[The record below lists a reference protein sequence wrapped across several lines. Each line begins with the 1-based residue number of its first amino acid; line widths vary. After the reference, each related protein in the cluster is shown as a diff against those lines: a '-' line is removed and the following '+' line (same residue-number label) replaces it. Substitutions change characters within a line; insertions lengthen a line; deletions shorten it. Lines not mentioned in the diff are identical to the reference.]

1 MNDYNVLMQ
10 RTLQMLQAGRP
21 LARLVDQV
29 LDEYPDPQALALD
42 QARQILFKHTRR
54 RWDPRQVWW
63 HQFNDA
69 SSSSRSFTGWQHSG
83 PSGKSM
89 RFPELM
95 LSRFDLGFQDASDE
109 LDVYGGFYRQGPQV
123 AFYDER
129 NEVPMLA
136 RDVQKDFWALDFA
149 ELYRRK
155 VSAFWDVRGD
165 DFCVVAKVNWLGQCA
180 RALEAGHITQADA
193 VGLRGMVCAELRS
206 LECPPTLELL
216 RQGSAAGT
224 LQVGRLAWR
233 EDQAPFLYVLGASEG
248 PVVLFRPWAS
258 EAMRGFASAEAMG
271 LWLRDEMRQPQALA
285 LYVNAASVDNRDPE
299 HVQEVR
305 GLFQRVA
312 GSATG
317 LDALQRLAPLRVR
330 VRGDLFSHFGEV
342 AKRQMQRD
350 AARMMD
356 NKQLREAMLK
366 GYLGA
371 FLKVFGVMAPLGWPL
386 SLLLLGAS
394 LIRVGLDIDQAVHAS
409 RASQRKAALRE
420 AVMDT
425 LFAALNLVD
434 LSFRSSF
441 ALLAYRAPF
450 HELEASLQQW
460 QVAGNASVELQAVEA
475 NAELE
480 GMQPGTGSLQGIRID
495 AEGACWVE
503 LGGMPYRVRYST
515 ELSSWLI
522 VPPDNPFAFA
532 PLRPIRQNAGGD
544 WELLSTPGLKGGNPP
559 QPSLSMSSERSAFW
573 DEYMS
578 TDAARKEQT
587 SELALERQRR
597 LLDDWD
603 IPAVAEGEDLLMDE
617 HDIGYVDDNGSR
629 AYVYQED
636 GGYASDVL
644 RLYTDEGT
652 QANTLLREGRHVIRF
667 MDDDAYLELLC
678 ETLDGL
684 PSSDEVPLYRGGFGG
699 RGTSG
704 AHFRNQALKVGDVL
718 VNTDMTSFT
727 ENPYI
732 IREFAADKDQLST
745 LGREGLFDDT
755 SVVFELPAK
764 QYSGGTPIAALS
776 ITSDEAETLFQPG
789 HYWRINKLVQVK
801 GDDFQ
806 FVHVTLSEV
815 SKPTSGPVYD
825 LRTGEVFDRAQYLAR
840 IKSEAL
846 AGRFFPL

>member
-1 MNDYNVLMQ
+1 MNDYNLRMQ
-10 RTLQMLQAGRP
+10 HTLQLLEAGRP

-29 LDEYPDPQALALD
+29 LDEYPDPYPLALD
-42 QARQILFKHTRR
+42 QARQLLFKHTRR
-54 RWDPRQVWW
+54 HWDPRQVWW
-63 HQFNDA
+63 HQFSDA

-83 PSGKSM
+83 PPGKSM

-95 LSRFDLGFQDASDE
+95 VSRFDLGFQDASDE
-109 LDVYGGFYRQGPQV
+109 LDVYGGFYRQGPKV

-155 VSAFWDVRGD
+155 VTAFWDVRGD
-165 DFCVVAKVNWLGQCA
+165 DFRVVAKVNWLGHCA
-180 RALEAGHITQADA
+180 RALKAGHITEADA
-193 VGLRGMVCAELRS
+193 ASLRGMVCGELQS
-206 LECPPTLELL
+206 PECLPTLELL
-216 RQGSAAGT
+216 CQSSAVST
-224 LQVGRLAWR
+224 LQVRRLAWQDS
-233 EDQAPFLYVLGASEG
+233 EAAFMYVLGGKDG

-271 LWLRDEMRQPQALA
+271 QWLRDDLRQPQALA
-285 LYVNAASVDNRDPE
+285 LYVNSAAAGSQDPE
-299 HVQEVR
+299 HLREVR
-305 GLFQRVA
+305 SVLERVA
-312 GSATG
+312 HSETG
-317 LDALQRLAPLRVR
+317 FDALQRLVPLRKR
-330 VRGDLFSHFGEV
+330 VHGDLFQYFADV
-342 AKRQMQRD
+342 AQRQMQRD
-350 AARMMD
+350 AASMMD

-371 FLKVFGVMAPLGWPL
+371 FLQVFGVMAPLGWPM

-394 LIRVGLDIDQAVHAS
+394 LTRVGLDIDQAVHAS

-441 ALLAYRAPF
+441 ASLAYRAPF
-450 HELEASLQQW
+450 HELETSLQQW
-460 QVAGNASVELQAVEA
+460 QAAASTP
-475 NAELE
+475 AELE
-480 GMQPGTGSLQGIRID
+480 VVESNAVLDGMQPGTGTLQGIRID

-503 LGGMPYRVRYST
+503 LDGMPYRVRYST
-515 ELSSWLI
+515 ELSCWLI
-522 VPPDNPFAFA
+522 VPPDNPFAFT
-532 PLRPIRQNAGGD
+532 PLRPIRQGAGGD
-544 WELLSTPGLKGGNPP
+544 WELLSAPGLKGGSPP
-559 QPSLSMSSERSAFW
+559 EPSVAMSSERSAFW

-603 IPAVAEGEDLLMDE
+603 IPAVADGEDVLMDE

-636 GGYASDVL
+636 GGYASDVV

-684 PSSDEVPLYRGGFGG
+684 PGSDEVPLYRGGFGG

-745 LGREGLFDDT
+745 LGRIGLFDDT

-789 HYWRINKLVQVK
+789 HYWRINKLVQVN

-815 SKPTSGPVYD
+815 SRPTSGPVYD